1 MIRNM
6 CYRRGLT
13 SILSLALV
21 LLSVLPTPA
30 QTRKERLHDHVY
42 FLAADSLRGRKAGSP
57 DAAKAAEYIVHEYE
71 GAGVKPLFREGWYDT
86 FTLPGSEGV
95 TFKNVVGLIEGS
107 DPALKSEVIV
117 LGAHYDHLGV
127 KNDKIYNGADDN
139 ASGSAAVIEIA
150 RALAGAQT
158 RRSII
163 IAAFDAEEI
172 GLHGSNHL
180 AYRLD
185 TLGFNIKLMMSVD
198 MVGWLKA
205 GKALQLTGIATIKDG
220 RKILATQA
228 GKTTINIDARNFER
242 SVFTATDT
250 EGFARKGIPTLA
262 VTTGL
267 KSPYHKP
274 EDDAELIDYEGLDQV
289 TEYLSGLTEEVAD
302 RDYFSASGRLSPKH
316 KAVSNYGMNFALVAG
331 YSRDHLVF
339 PGAAFDSKERLA
351 WNAGIEAQLSLGYFG
366 IVTQVLYDRFNA
378 LYPDTEDLYG
388 SSHRFRMDEVCVPL
402 SLVIQSPRNAT
413 ASVYIGGGAYYSRM
427 FSWGWDGQK
436 YSSWNVYPGGA
447 VLEGEVPPD
456 PVIPTYGFEPVP
468 NQWGLDYT
476 VGFRVAN
483 IQFGFLYLWQQGHL
497 FKGSGA
503 PDARR
508 NSAMFQ
514 LKYIF

>member
-1 MIRNM
+1 MRISSFIFSAVLLALN
-6 CYRRGLT
+6 LT
-13 SILSLALV
+13 SV
-21 LLSVLPTPA
+21 QA
-30 QTRKERLHDHVY
+30 QTDTTRLARLRDHVY
-42 FLAADSLRGRKAGSP
+42 YLAADSLQGRKAGSP
-57 DAAKAAEYIVHEYE
+57 DAAKAAEYIVREYE
-71 GAGVKPLFREGWYDT
+71 SAGVKPLFREGWYDT
-86 FTLPGSEGV
+86 FTLPGSAGV

-172 GLHGSNHL
+172 GLHGSTHL
-180 AYRLD
+180 AQRLD
-185 TLGFNIKLMMSVD
+185 TLGFTVKLMMSVD

-205 GKALQLTGIATIKDG
+205 GKALQLTGVATIKDG

-228 GKTTINIDARNFER
+228 EKTTIKIDARNFER

-250 EGFARKGIPTLA
+250 EGFAKKGIPTLA

-289 TEYLSGLTEEVAD
+289 TEYLSGLTEEMAD
-302 RDYFSASGRLSPKH
+302 RDYFNASGRLAPKH

-331 YSRDHLVF
+331 YSRGHLAF
-339 PGAAFDSKERLA
+339 PGAAFDGKERLA

-366 IVTQVLYDRFNA
+366 VVTQVLYDRFNA
-378 LYPDTEDLYG
+378 LYPDMEDLYG
-388 SSHRFRMDEVCVPL
+388 AAHRFRMDEICVPL
-402 SLVIQSPRNAT
+402 SLVIQTPRNAT
-413 ASVYIGGGAYYSRM
+413 ASAYIGGGAYYSRM
-427 FSWGWDGQK
+427 FSWGWDGHK
-436 YSSWNVYPGGA
+436 YSSWTVYPGGA
-447 VLEGEVPPD
+447 VIEGEVPPD
-456 PVIPTYGFEPVP
+456 PVIPTHGFKPVQ

-476 VGFRVAN
+476 AGVRVAN
-483 IQFGFLYLWQQGHL
+483 LQFGFLYLWQQGRL
-497 FKGSGA
+497 FKGTGA
-503 PDARR
+503 PDTRR